1 MKSRLQLAM
10 MLLVGGFGYG
20 GYEYYDF
27 NSNEVPAM
35 QQELEGRESTLA
47 TKQNEYRRLK
57 EFAKN
62 IESIKR
68 ELKELNVQL
77 EASLEHMPRNFN
89 FSGLLRRLTMLAQSS
104 GVELATF
111 KPSKGEQ
118 KVQGQFYSTI
128 DIDFE
133 LSGSYAQSLVF
144 FDQVSRLKRI
154 VNIQSMK
161 MTPRRPLGGPDAA
174 FRAQGMLADTK
185 VTLKTYRFVE

>member
-1 MKSRLQLAM
+1 
-10 MLLVGGFGYG
+10 MLLVGGIAYG

-35 QQELEGRESTLA
+35 QQEIDTRESALA
-47 TKQNEYRRLK
+47 AKQEEYRRLK

-104 GVELATF
+104 GVDLSTF
-111 KPSKGEQ
+111 KPARGEQ
-118 KVQGQFYSTI
+118 KVEGQFYSTI
-128 DIDFE
+128 EIEFE
-133 LSGSYAQSLVF
+133 LAGSFAQSLVF

-154 VNIQSMK
+154 VNLQTMK
-161 MTPRRPLGGPDAA
+161 MSPRRAEDGN
-174 FRAQGMLADTK
+174 FRAQGMLAETR
-185 VTLKTYRFVE
+185 VQLKTYRFVE

>member
-1 MKSRLQLAM
+1 MRSRLQLAL
-10 MLLVGGFGYG
+10 MLLVGGIAYG

-27 NSNEVPAM
+27 LANEVPAM
-35 QQELEGRESTLA
+35 QQEIDTRESALA
-47 TKQNEYRRLK
+47 AKQEEYRRLR

-104 GVELATF
+104 GVDLSTF
-111 KPSKGEQ
+111 KPSREEQ
-118 KVQGQFYSTI
+118 KVEGQFYSTI
-128 DIDFE
+128 DIEFE
-133 LSGSYAQSLVF
+133 LLGSFAQSLVF

-154 VNIQSMK
+154 VNLQTMK
-161 MTPRRPLGGPDAA
+161 MTPRRVEDGN
-174 FRAQGMLADTK
+174 FRAQGMLTETK
-185 VTLKTYRFVE
+185 VQLKTYRFAE

>member
-1 MKSRLQLAM
+1 MKSRLQLAI
-10 MLLVGGFGYG
+10 LLLLGGFGYG

-27 NSNEVPAM
+27 NSNEVPSM
-35 QQELEGRESTLA
+35 QQELEQRESALA
-47 TKQNEYRRLK
+47 AKQNEYRRLK

-77 EASLEHMPRNFN
+77 EASLEHMPRSFN

-104 GVELATF
+104 GVDLSTF
-111 KPSKGEQ
+111 KPARAEQ
-118 KVQGQFYSTI
+118 KVAGQFYSTI
-128 DIDFE
+128 DLEFD
-133 LSGSYAQSLVF
+133 LNGSYAQSLVF

-154 VNIQSMK
+154 VNLTSMK
-161 MTPRRPLGGPDAA
+161 MTPRKPAGDGS
-174 FRAQGMLADTK
+174 FRAAGLLSDTK

>member
-1 MKSRLQLAM
+1 MRSRLQLAV
-10 MLLVGGFGYG
+10 MLLVGGLGYG

-27 NSNEVPAM
+27 NANEVPAM
-35 QQELEGRESTLA
+35 QQELEAKQSTLGA
-47 TKQNEYRRLK
+47 KQREYQELK

-104 GVELATF
+104 GVDLSTF
-111 KPSKGEQ
+111 KPSRGET
-118 KVQGQFYSTI
+118 KVEGQFYSTI
-128 DIDFE
+128 DIEFD
-133 LSGSYAQSLVF
+133 LTGSFVQSLVF

-154 VNIQSMK
+154 VNLQ
-161 MTPRRPLGGPDAA
+161 TPQRAEEGG
-174 FRAQGMLADTK
+174 FRAQGMVAETR
-185 VTLKTYRFVE
+185 VQLKTYRFVE